1 MTDSNKDKAVAFLNM
16 ASSGKVDEA
25 YSKYVSDRFRH
36 HNPFFEGSA
45 MALAAGMKENAQQN
59 PDKILEI
66 KRVITEDE
74 FVVIHSHVR
83 QNADALGAAVVH
95 IFRFEDGRIAELWDV
110 GQTIPETSSNENGM
124 F

>member
-1 MTDSNKDKAVAFLNM
+1 MADSNKDKAVAFLNT

-45 MALAAGMKENAQQN
+45 KSLATGMIENARKN
-59 PDKILEI
+59 PNKVLEV

-83 QNADALGAAVVH
+83 QNSSDRGAAVVH
-95 IFRFEDGRIAELWDV
+95 IFRFEDGRIAELWDI
-110 GQTIPETSSNENGM
+110 GQPIPETSSNENGM